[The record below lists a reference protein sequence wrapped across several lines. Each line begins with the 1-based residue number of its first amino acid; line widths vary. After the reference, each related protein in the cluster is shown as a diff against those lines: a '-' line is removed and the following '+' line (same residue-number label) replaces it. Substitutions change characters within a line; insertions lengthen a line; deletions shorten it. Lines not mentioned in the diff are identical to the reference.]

1 METAWLVS
9 FQDTEVWE
17 FLGDKVAF
25 SIMATGLDLELLDF
39 LFSSLGLAITMN
51 SPRFVQI

>member
-25 SIMATGLDLELLDF
+25 SIMATGLDLEFLAL
-39 LFSSLGLAITMN
+39 LFSSLGPAVTMDG
-51 SPRFVQI
+51 PRFVQI